1 MRDAS
6 PGGILLGSA
15 VLFVILWETR
25 SALGLLAGIDTNGA
39 VFFIGTIIFVAVV
52 AFGLSV
58 GLFQVSA
65 MILNER
71 RS

>member
-6 PGGILLGSA
+6 PGGILLGSG
-15 VLFVILWETR
+15 VLFVILWELR
-25 SALGLLAGIDTNGA
+25 SALGLLAGVDTNGTA
-39 VFFIGTIIFVAVV
+39 FFVGTIVLVAFV
-52 AFGLSV
+52 AFGLSI

>member
-6 PGGILLGSA
+6 PGGILLGSG
-15 VLFVILWETR
+15 VLFVILWELR
-25 SALGLLAGIDTNGA
+25 SALGLLAGVDTNGTA
-39 VFFIGTIIFVAVV
+39 FFVGTIVLVAFV

-58 GLFQVSA
+58 WLFQVSA

>member
-6 PGGILLGSA
+6 PGGTLLGSA
-15 VLFVILWETR
+15 VLFVVLWEAR
-25 SALGLLAGIDTNGA
+25 SALGLLAGVDTNGVA
-39 VFFIGTIIFVAVV
+39 FFIGTVIIVALV

>member
-6 PGGILLGSA
+6 PGGTLLGSA

-25 SALGLLAGIDTNGA
+25 SALGLVAGVDTNGA
-39 VFFIGTIIFVAVV
+39 AYFISSVLFVALV

>member
-6 PGGILLGSA
+6 PGGTLLGSA

-25 SALGLLAGIDTNGA
+25 SALGLIAGVDTNGTA
-39 VFFIGTIIFVAVV
+39 YFIASVFVVAVV

-65 MILNER
+65 MMLNER

>member
-6 PGGILLGSA
+6 PGGILLGSG
-15 VLFVILWETR
+15 VLFVILWELR
-25 SALGLLAGIDTNGA
+25 SALGLLAGVDTNGTA
-39 VFFIGTIIFVAVV
+39 FFVGTIVLVAFV

>member
-6 PGGILLGSA
+6 PGGILLGSG
-15 VLFVILWETR
+15 VLFVVLWEIR
-25 SALGLLAGIDTNGA
+25 SALGLLAGIDTNGVA
-39 VFFIGTIIFVAVV
+39 YFVGTVTLVAFV

-65 MILNER
+65 MVFNER